1 VPVRRSLALIT
12 LATLVVCAVTARLGF
27 WQLDRARQKTEAAER
42 LERQGRLPPLVAA
55 RLPHD
60 DAALAGALARRVTLQ
75 GRWLPA
81 HTRWLDNRPH
91 QGQAGF
97 IVVTPLAL
105 ADGRVLAVQ
114 RGWLPRDAREPH
126 RLPPLHTPDGW
137 RQVEGRLLAWP
148 SVRMELGTAAEAAP
162 GPIRQNL
169 TPDAL
174 SRETGLRLQV
184 LTVQQTAE
192 DPPAAAPEP
201 LPAAPSPP
209 AGAEP
214 AAAVAAP
221 SAAAGPAL
229 RRDWPPPAADVGKH
243 HAYAA
248 QWFAFSALTA
258 GLFIWFQLLRPRRP
272 APDHA
277 PA

>member
-1 VPVRRSLALIT
+1 MPVRRSFALIA
-12 LATLVVCAVTARLGF
+12 LATLVVCAVTARLGV

-42 LERQGRLPPLVAA
+42 LSRQGRLPPLVAA
-55 RLPHD
+55 SLPHD
-60 DAALAGALARRVTLQ
+60 DAALAEALARRVSLQ
-75 GRWLPA
+75 GRWLPQ
-81 HTRWLDNRPH
+81 HTRWLDNRPL

-97 IVVTPLAL
+97 IVVTPLQL

-114 RGWLPRDAREPH
+114 RGWLPRDLRDPH
-126 RLPPLHTPDGW
+126 RLPPLPTPDGW

-148 SVRMELGTAAEAAP
+148 SVRLDLGAADGP
-162 GPIRQNL
+162 PQGPIRQNL
-169 TPDAL
+169 SPDVL

-192 DPPAAAPEP
+192 DLPAPAPDAAAAGMEP
-201 LPAAPSPP
+201 GP
-209 AGAEP
+209 
-214 AAAVAAP
+214 
-221 SAAAGPAL
+221 AAAGPSPASAAMPLL